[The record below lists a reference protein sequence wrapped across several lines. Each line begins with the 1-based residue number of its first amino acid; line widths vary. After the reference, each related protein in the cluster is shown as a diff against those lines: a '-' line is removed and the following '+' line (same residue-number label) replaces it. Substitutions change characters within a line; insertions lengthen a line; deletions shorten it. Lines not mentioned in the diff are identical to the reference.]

1 MSARR
6 FTTRPEL
13 KGSFGA
19 VSSTHWLASQSAM
32 AVLERGGNAFDA
44 AFAGAMVLQ
53 VCEPHLNGPGGDC
66 PILVHAAREGR
77 TRVICGQGPLPGAA
91 TLEAYTRHGLDTV
104 PGTGLLA
111 AVVPGAFGAWTTLLR
126 DYGTW
131 SFAEAMD
138 YAIGYAERGIP
149 VLPQIAAT
157 VAAAQPMFQEF
168 WPSSAAVF
176 LDRGAVPAV
185 GSLFRNPTL
194 AETWRRLV
202 GEAAGAAGREAG
214 IEAARA
220 AWYHGFVAEAVD
232 RFCRD
237 AYMDVSGEAHAG
249 LLTGQD
255 LADWTVPVEDPV
267 EIEHRGFRVQKC
279 GFWSQG
285 PVLLQALRILE
296 DVDLASLDPEGAAF
310 VHWVAEAKKLAY
322 ADRETFYGDPDFVSV
337 PGETLLSRDY
347 AAARRALIDPGAA
360 SRDWRPGAIEGHG
373 MAVDYAAACARRR
386 DQGLL
391 AGYGGGE
398 PTVARFDEP
407 APEAASGDTCHLDV
421 ADRDGNMISVTPS
434 GGWLQSSPVIP
445 ELGFALGTRAQMLW
459 LVEGAPNAPAPRKR
473 PRTTLTPTMVLRDD
487 GTPYLACGTPGGDQ
501 QDQWQLVFLLRHLHH
516 GMNLQEAID
525 APAFHSEHWP
535 NSFYPRQASPG
546 KLVVEERF
554 ADPVKDR
561 LRALGHDL
569 HVGEPWSEGRLAA
582 AGRDADGQFKAAA
595 NPRGMQG
602 YAVAR

>member
-1 MSARR
+1 MSARP

-13 KGSFGA
+13 KGGFGA
-19 VSSTHWLASQSAM
+19 AASTHWLASQTAM
-32 AVLERGGNAFDA
+32 AVLERRGNAFDA

-66 PILVHAAREGR
+66 PILAHGARDGR

-91 TLEAYTRHGLDTV
+91 TLEAYTRHGLEIV

-111 AVVPGAFGAWTTLLR
+111 AVVPGAFGAWTALLR

-131 SFAEAMD
+131 SFAEAMA

-149 VLPQIAAT
+149 VLPQIAGTIAS
-157 VAAAQPMFQEF
+157 AEALFRDH

-176 LDRGAVPAV
+176 LPGGSVPAV
-185 GSLFRNPTL
+185 GTLFRNPKL
-194 AETWRRLV
+194 AETWKRLV
-202 GEAAGAAGREAG
+202 GEAEAASGREAG

-220 AWYHGFVAEAVD
+220 AWYKGFVADAID

-237 AYMDVSGEAHAG
+237 AYMDVSGRPHAG

-255 LADWTVPVEDPV
+255 MAVWSPPVEDPV
-267 EIEHRGFRVQKC
+267 EIDHHGHRVQKC

-285 PVLLQALRILE
+285 PVLLQALRLLE
-296 DVDLASLDPEGAAF
+296 GFDLAGMDPEGPDF
-310 VHWVAEAKKLAY
+310 VHVLTEAMKLAF
-322 ADRETFYGDPDFVSV
+322 ADRETFYGDPDFVAV

-360 SRDWRPGAIEGHG
+360 SREWRPGAIDGHG
-373 MAVDYAAACARRR
+373 HPVDYAAARARRR
-386 DQGLL
+386 DQANL
-391 AGYGGGE
+391 AGLGGGE
-398 PTVARFDEP
+398 PTVARFQEP
-407 APEAASGDTCHLDV
+407 ADAAASGDTCHLDV
-421 ADRDGNMISVTPS
+421 VDADGNMVSATPS
-434 GGWLQSSPVIP
+434 GGWLHSSPTIP
-445 ELGFALGTRAQMLW
+445 ELGFPLGTRAQMLW
-459 LVEGAPNAPAPRKR
+459 LVEGAPNAPAPGKR

-501 QDQWQLVFLLRHLHH
+501 QDQWQLIFLTRHLHH
-516 GMNLQEAID
+516 GLNLQEAID

-535 NSFYPRQASPG
+535 NSFYPRQASPA

-554 ADPVKDR
+554 AEATRAR
-561 LRALGHDL
+561 LRDLGHDL

-582 AGRDADGQFKAAA
+582 AGRDRDGQIKAAA